1 MAASRLLRPASR
13 LVSAS
18 RPAPAFRPAFRAAA
32 ITPSI
37 ARRGY
42 ASGQKEMT
50 VREALNEA
58 MAEEMERNDKVF
70 VLGEEVAQYNG
81 AYKVTKGLLDRF
93 GEKRVIDSPITESG
107 FAGLTVGAALAGLH
121 PICEFMTF
129 NFAMQAIDQIINS
142 AAKTHY
148 MSGGIQPCNITFR
161 GPNGFASGV
170 AAQHS
175 QDYTAWYGSIPGLK
189 VVSPYSAEDAKGLLK
204 AAIRDPNP
212 VVVLE
217 NELLYGLSF
226 PMSEEAQRDD
236 FVIPFGKAKI
246 ERPGKDLT
254 IVTLSRCVGQSLVA
268 AEQLKSKYGVE
279 AEVINLRSIK
289 PLDVEAIVK
298 SVKKTGHMLCVESGF
313 PSFGVASEIMALT
326 CEYAFD
332 YLEAPPARVTGAEV
346 PTPYAQKLEEMSFP
360 TDSLIVDYAAKILRS
375 EEEPVHSNLGGYEE
389 PGTNWA
395 VSEEPEYDDR
405 RRSEEPECSWGE
417 PQELECTWEVPE
429 ETYSRAQMHFR
440 SNLAQRQPL
449 SLDDN
454 HWSVAEEAH
463 GHPDDDPA
471 PNNIENW
478 RYSRNNVLNKPEVQA
493 NAIPESIETV
503 APEDKAQLSKIIEN
517 CIYRCKQ
524 AMENSSAKL
533 EQDIDDANR
542 SFDAEIDLMNEWHER
557 IKRQGLIL
565 EKRKEIHVRLPTNQV
580 ITPAHNAAVKTE
592 RADIRA
598 KLASQVDKAEDAH
611 RREGVTLSMQ
621 TACLRNVAKV
631 SGIHLDTGFDEYIFH
646 ASVAPVIRIEASIQ
660 AHGPSSTRSRQ
671 GNTANTNKRQRSMV
685 SVVNAVEENC
695 YNCGRLQ
702 EELFTAHKKIERIQ
716 SAAPVPDMRKFIK
729 HGEQV
734 LSELIHQRDAADG
747 VVAKERQDKVH
758 NTEAALQDLF
768 KEHARI
774 EKIYNG
780 IGHLWEHENQGIWQN
795 TYDLGREEL
804 IRIKEE

>member
-1 MAASRLLRPASR
+1 MSPVALEKEDHTRDAEFNKAMHGQTAKSRGGMTAMLGKDKAAQQAAVDEYFKHWDNKAAKDETEETRKERRDEYATLTRHYYNLATDLYEYGWGQSFHFCRYAYGESFYQAIARHEHYLAHKMNLQDNMRVLDVGCGVGGPAREIVKFAGVNVTGLNNNDYQIERATAYAEKEGLSHKLNFVKGDFMQMSFPDNSFDAVYAIEATIFRVLKPGGVFGVYEWLMTDKYDNDNPHHREIRLGIEIGDGISNMEKVEVALAAMKAAGFLKYISTLGDIPTILRMTKVGRGLVHRFVGCLETIGLAPKGTQKTADRLLRPASR
-13 LVSAS
+13 LIAS
-18 RPAPAFRPAFRAAA
+18 TRQAPAFRPAFRAAA
-32 ITPSI
+32 LTPSI

-121 PICEFMTF
+121 PVCEFMTF

-161 GPNGFASGV
+161 GPNGFAAGV

-226 PMSEEAQRDD
+226 PVSEEVQRDD

-360 TDSLIVDYAAKILRS
+360 TETLIADYAAKLLR
-375 EEEPVHSNLGGYEE
+375 V
-389 PGTNWA
+389 
-395 VSEEPEYDDR
+395 
-405 RRSEEPECSWGE
+405 
-417 PQELECTWEVPE
+417 
-429 ETYSRAQMHFR
+429 
-440 SNLAQRQPL
+440 
-449 SLDDN
+449 
-454 HWSVAEEAH
+454 
-463 GHPDDDPA
+463 
-471 PNNIENW
+471 
-478 RYSRNNVLNKPEVQA
+478 
-493 NAIPESIETV
+493 
-503 APEDKAQLSKIIEN
+503 
-517 CIYRCKQ
+517 
-524 AMENSSAKL
+524 
-533 EQDIDDANR
+533 
-542 SFDAEIDLMNEWHER
+542 
-557 IKRQGLIL
+557 
-565 EKRKEIHVRLPTNQV
+565 
-580 ITPAHNAAVKTE
+580 
-592 RADIRA
+592 
-598 KLASQVDKAEDAH
+598 
-611 RREGVTLSMQ
+611 
-621 TACLRNVAKV
+621 
-631 SGIHLDTGFDEYIFH
+631 
-646 ASVAPVIRIEASIQ
+646 
-660 AHGPSSTRSRQ
+660 
-671 GNTANTNKRQRSMV
+671 
-685 SVVNAVEENC
+685 
-695 YNCGRLQ
+695 
-702 EELFTAHKKIERIQ
+702 
-716 SAAPVPDMRKFIK
+716 
-729 HGEQV
+729 
-734 LSELIHQRDAADG
+734 
-747 VVAKERQDKVH
+747 
-758 NTEAALQDLF
+758 
-768 KEHARI
+768 
-774 EKIYNG
+774 
-780 IGHLWEHENQGIWQN
+780 
-795 TYDLGREEL
+795 
-804 IRIKEE
+804 